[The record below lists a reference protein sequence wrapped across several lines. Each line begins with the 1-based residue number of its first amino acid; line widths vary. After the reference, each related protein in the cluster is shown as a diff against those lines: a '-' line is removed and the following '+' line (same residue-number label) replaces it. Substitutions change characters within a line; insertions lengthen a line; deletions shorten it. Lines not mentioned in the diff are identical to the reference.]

1 MIIDLW
7 VGMSLLSQFI
17 IILTVTN
24 IIVAVIAVILEKG
37 HPSATVAW
45 VMIVFLIPV
54 GGIILYFLLSQ
65 NIARRKIYRLTSFE
79 EKTINTS
86 LENQIKEIK
95 DGTFEFSTEEGWKW
109 RDLIHLNQLYGR
121 SYYSQDNNLN
131 IITGGKKLFDLMIND
146 IHNAKETVNIMF
158 FIIKNDECGHKLLDA
173 ITQKS
178 REGVEVRLLMDAMG
192 SRKINDKVLKDFLEA
207 GGKRA
212 YFFPKKLNL
221 FTLDFNYRNHRK
233 IAVIDG
239 EIGYTGGFNVGNEYL
254 GKKKKFGYWRDTHI
268 RITGQSVQDLNARFI
283 MDWRTASEEKL
294 ILSEAYYSR
303 VISQGKAGVQIVS
316 SGPDSIKE
324 EVKRAIMKMI
334 TSAQRKVYVQ
344 TPYFVPDSSIL
355 ESLKMAA
362 QSGVDVRLMI
372 PCKPDHP
379 LVYWATYAY
388 AGELVKSGGRVYIY
402 NNGFLHSK
410 TMVVDGEVGTIGS
423 TNFDRRSFSLNF
435 ESNAIIYDKNEGSKM
450 ERIFEDDI
458 KYCTELTRELYEER
472 SIYIRIKE
480 VIARLF
486 SDLL

>member
-1 MIIDLW
+1 
-7 VGMSLLSQFI
+7 
-17 IILTVTN
+17 
-24 IIVAVIAVILEKG
+24 
-37 HPSATVAW
+37 
-45 VMIVFLIPV
+45 
-54 GGIILYFLLSQ
+54 
-65 NIARRKIYRLTSFE
+65 
-79 EKTINTS
+79 
-86 LENQIKEIK
+86 
-95 DGTFEFSTEEGWKW
+95 
-109 RDLIHLNQLYGR
+109 
-121 SYYSQDNNLN
+121 
-131 IITGGKKLFDLMIND
+131 
-146 IHNAKETVNIMF
+146 
-158 FIIKNDECGHKLLDA
+158 
-173 ITQKS
+173 
-178 REGVEVRLLMDAMG
+178 
-192 SRKINDKVLKDFLEA
+192 
-207 GGKRA
+207 
-212 YFFPKKLNL
+212 
-221 FTLDFNYRNHRK
+221 
-233 IAVIDG
+233 
-239 EIGYTGGFNVGNEYL
+239 
-254 GKKKKFGYWRDTHI
+254 
-268 RITGQSVQDLNARFI
+268 
-283 MDWRTASEEKL
+283 
-294 ILSEAYYSR
+294 
-303 VISQGKAGVQIVS
+303 
-316 SGPDSIKE
+316 
-324 EVKRAIMKMI
+324 MI